1 MQFETNIGVVHGTPR
16 RSSKKPMWEIWA
28 LAVFQVNN
36 DKSKI
41 MMSHPLLTLDL
52 LSPKLLPWGKESLPT
67 QGTTGDSWKRVLE
80 IGGRIW
86 RRGAE
91 DRTNCLDPQQAQ
103 GAHSFVLHLRYPA
116 LDWKIGSGLAGYNSN
131 PSFPASIPTSPR
143 IPSLLSVDSLARFYF
158 SFTLLFCLV
167 SQLCL
172 TLCDPMDCST
182 PGLPVHHQLPEL
194 TQTHVHQVIDAIQP
208 SHPLSSPS
216 PPAFSLSQHQTFF
229 HWVSSPHQVAKV
241 LEFQLQHQSFQW
253 TPRTDCL

>member
-116 LDWKIGSGLAGYNSN
+116 VDWKIGSGLAGYNSN

-143 IPSLLSVDSLARFYF
+143 IPSLLSVDSLARLYF
-158 SFTLLFCLV
+158 SFTLLFSFSVV
-167 SQLCL
+167 SDSLW
-172 TLCDPMDCST
+172 PH
-182 PGLPVHHQLPEL
+182 GLQHARPPC
-194 TQTHVHQVIDAIQP
+194 
-208 SHPLSSPS
+208 PS
-216 PPAFSLSQHQTFF
+216 P
-229 HWVSSPHQVAKV
+229 
-241 LEFQLQHQSFQW
+241 
-253 TPRTDCL
+253 TPRAYSNSCPSGHWCHPTISSSVIPFSSCLQSVPASDFFPLG